1 LTLLMSFVAVLAWG
15 SSVPVRALFQNSTVF
30 SHG

>member
-1 LTLLMSFVAVLAWG
+1 MSFVAVLASG